1 MFLPTFWKLTAEATM
16 YRGRHMA
23 GYAVPVGFMGKHT
36 FRFKQIQLFGSCIH
50 LSITGYSQASFLP
63 PEVFPRE
70 TKLDVSQIT
79 WSKQATYFI
88 MG

>member
-36 FRFKQIQLFGSCIH
+36 FRAKQI
-50 LSITGYSQASFLP
+50 
-63 PEVFPRE
+63 
-70 TKLDVSQIT
+70 
-79 WSKQATYFI
+79 
-88 MG
+88 